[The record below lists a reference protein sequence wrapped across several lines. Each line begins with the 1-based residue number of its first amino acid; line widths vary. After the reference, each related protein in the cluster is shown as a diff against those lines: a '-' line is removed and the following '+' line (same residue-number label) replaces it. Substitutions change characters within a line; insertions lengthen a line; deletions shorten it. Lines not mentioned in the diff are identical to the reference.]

1 MSKANKIKP
10 KNRKK
15 PYKPKK
21 DQLNLNSIKQIV
33 SSKGVDG
40 LYDHFKEYKRLDKH
54 YLEMKWDIFDVNTT
68 IDLYCLMNNISLSG
82 DDPLPLEL
90 LDMIYKGD
98 LIYALRKQLIDPT
111 QEFRIEIHSR
121 ARHVDNSDD
130 IVTLEP
136 YIKDFAGDPINYEV
150 FMQGKDKGK
159 HYFKRDGVFKTLW
172 EGVTKEWNIN
182 LDGQYSD
189 DYEVFEAKAKLSCT
203 TPFYSWLQEKEF
215 KQYKLLGQ
223 MRRF

>member
-40 LYDHFKEYKRLDKH
+40 LYDHFKAYKRLDKH

-68 IDLYCLMNNISLSG
+68 IDLYCLMNDISLSG
-82 DDPLPLEL
+82 DDPLPLEV

-121 ARHVDNSDD
+121 ARHVDNPDD

-150 FMQGKDKGK
+150 FMQGKEKGK
-159 HYFKRDGVFKTLW
+159 HYFKRDGVFKTVW

-203 TPFYSWLQEKEF
+203 TEFYSWLQEKEF